1 MEGFGLLEDRRER
14 KGRRYRLSGLLGVV
28 VCGYF
33 AGCRSLGQCAA
44 FAAALNQRQCRSFG
58 FWRAPR
64 HRPAR
69 RPLPYDT
76 MARHLRCAARSLR

>member
-1 MEGFGLLEDRRER
+1 MEAFRLLEDRRER

-33 AGCRSLGQCAA
+33 AGCRSLEQCAA
-44 FAAALNQRQCRSFG
+44 FAAALNQRQCRGFG
-58 FWRAPR
+58 FLACPR
-64 HRPAR
+64 HRQAR

-76 MARHLRCAARSLR
+76 MASHLRCAARGLR